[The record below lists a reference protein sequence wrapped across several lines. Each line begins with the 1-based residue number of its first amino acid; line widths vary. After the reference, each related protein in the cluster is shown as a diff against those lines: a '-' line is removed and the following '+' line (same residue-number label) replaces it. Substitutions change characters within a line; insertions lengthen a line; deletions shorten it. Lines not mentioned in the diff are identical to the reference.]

1 MDTYKKKKIIE
12 MANTS
17 EEKIEKMN
25 FKEKQAYYK
34 ARSKVGKMIHYS
46 NSDTGGITYRRRDK
60 ME

>member
-1 MDTYKKKKIIE
+1 MTKDKQKIIDL
-12 MANTS
+12 ACTP
-17 EEKIEKMN
+17 EEVVEKMN